1 MASANLHLAR
11 LDPRMSLHLSPD
23 DWDLHT
29 DGHLQKSKSIHS
41 TSYACFKHVKNPL
54 ILSNQYSCV
63 PRCLF
68 TPFKCRSPV
77 QLAGSLSVSC
87 GPILSKT
94 LSVSSLIS
102 VFHAVS
108 LLIKPQDPWQFPLS
122 GSWLCALVCGLT
134 HSPLPHGCFG
144 PGELDRFREI
154 CRQEHQV
161 VCACPSSF
169 VSGVKDCLASLFD
182 I

>member
-29 DGHLQKSKSIHS
+29 DLHLQKSKSIHS
-41 TSYACFKHVKNPL
+41 ASYACFKHVKNPL

-77 QLAGSLSVSC
+77 QLAGSLCPVDQHCPRLFLFSPSFPFSC
-87 GPILSKT
+87 SFLADKATRPLAVPTVWILALHSYMWPDT
-94 LSVSSLIS
+94 FSSS
-102 VFHAVS
+102 PW
-108 LLIKPQDPWQFPLS
+108 LLWTWRA
-122 GSWLCALVCGLT
+122 G
-134 HSPLPHGCFG
+134 
-144 PGELDRFREI
+144 
-154 CRQEHQV
+154 
-161 VCACPSSF
+161 
-169 VSGVKDCLASLFD
+169 
-182 I
+182 